1 MNTGPA
7 LSIWLQ
13 LFGAIAVESSFIF
26 LLALGLQR
34 WTRTG
39 VWRRTVW
46 QVALAGVG
54 LVTLLELTGLSRATI
69 SWTVPKAKLQS
80 PLPLQETRKSPPI
93 LLEPMIEAAS
103 VRETIAT
110 APVF

>member
-13 LFGAIAVESSFIF
+13 LFVAIAVEASLIF

-39 VWRRTVW
+39 AWRRTVW

-54 LVTLLELTGLSRATI
+54 LVTLLELTGLSRAAVG
-69 SWTVPKAKLQS
+69 WTTPKVKMERPLALQHH
-80 PLPLQETRKSPPI
+80 P
-93 LLEPMIEAAS
+93 
-103 VRETIAT
+103 
-110 APVF
+110 